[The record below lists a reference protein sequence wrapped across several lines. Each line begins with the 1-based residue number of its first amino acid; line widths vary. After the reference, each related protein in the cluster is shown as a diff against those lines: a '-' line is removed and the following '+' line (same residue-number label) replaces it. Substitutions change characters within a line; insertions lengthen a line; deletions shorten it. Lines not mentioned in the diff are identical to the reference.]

1 MQEAITIKTQTSI
14 VARNYR
20 LQEWAQMVQKCKHR
34 PYGMSVSEWCQ
45 ENSITTANYY
55 YRMSQVRKACMDSLP
70 VETIEQSV
78 VPVSPELIHSAST
91 ALEELEQRKS
101 ESCIEISAHG
111 MTLKITENTASAL
124 IEKVLGVL
132 AHVE

>member
-1 MQEAITIKTQTSI
+1 
-14 VARNYR
+14 
-20 LQEWAQMVQKCKHR
+20 MVQECKHR

-55 YRMSQVRKACMDSLP
+55 YRMSQVRKACMDSFQA
-70 VETIEQSV
+70 ETIEQPI
-78 VPVSPELIHSAST
+78 VPVPTELMNTKLSIN
-91 ALEELEQRKS
+91 EESVQKNKS
-101 ESCIEISAHG
+101 YVEISAHG
-111 MTLKITENTASAL
+111 MTLKITEDTASSL